1 MSWVLIDIMLLTFFN
16 HSCDP
21 SVWILQVGLS
31 PKWGTRVA
39 WSGVICGFRGRGSY
53 GSRDNKG
60 RMFHIVYRVSF
71 ISLFVADRCLIL
83 VCLIMAGTPSCLYS
97 LISVLVFCRQCRMN
111 EGLSRI
117 VHVTLNFAFTYVCCS
132 RRVLYSSLL
141 GI

>member
-1 MSWVLIDIMLLTFFN
+1 MALAITRGECFT
-16 HSCDP
+16 SC
-21 SVWILQVGLS
+21 IE
-31 PKWGTRVA
+31 
-39 WSGVICGFRGRGSY
+39 C
-53 GSRDNKG
+53 
-60 RMFHIVYRVSF
+60 SF